1 VTGFERDVPARW
13 PVHAQK
19 DVWSG
24 PAPFSVRLDT
34 VSAPTRPQERFT
46 RLVVQHPGAVVVLA
60 VDEQERAL
68 VLSQYRHAVGLRMI
82 ELPAGLLDAPG
93 EDPEAAG
100 RRELREEA
108 LLLAGSWEHLLAT
121 YSSPGIVDEQ
131 IHYFLARDLSPAPDR
146 GDFEPAHEE
155 ADMSLAWVPVTELVD
170 GVLAGRLTDGP
181 LAQAVM
187 AYALRRR

>member
-1 VTGFERDVPARW
+1 MTDFERDVPARW
-13 PVHAQK
+13 PVHDQE

-24 PAPFSVRLDT
+24 EAPFSVRVDT
-34 VSAPTRPQERFT
+34 VSTRPQERFS
-46 RLVVQHPGAVVVLA
+46 RLVVEHPGAVVVLA
-60 VDEQERAL
+60 VDGQERAL
-68 VLSQYRHAVGLRMI
+68 VLSQYRHAIGMRMV
-82 ELPAGLLDAPG
+82 ELPAGLLDGPG

-121 YSSPGIVDEQ
+121 YSSPGIVDELV
-131 IHYFLARDLSPAPDR
+131 HYFLARDLSPAPDR

-155 ADMSLAWVPVTELVD
+155 ADMTLEWVPVSDLVD
-170 GVLAGRLTDGP
+170 GVLAGRLADGP

-187 AYALRRR
+187 AYVLRHR